1 MSNEE
6 KILNDSNEKDFEQ
19 FLKMTSE
26 FKVPASSQG
35 KEAAWDK
42 LVQSIDNE
50 AKQKTK
56 VVAFTSRKVWYSV
69 AASLVVL
76 FTIATLTYRYS
87 TVQIELSKGE
97 VASRILP
104 DGSEVQVNADSKIGY
119 RKFGWLSNREIK
131 LKGEA
136 FFSVKHGEKFT
147 VITDYNRKV
156 TVTGTKFNVLARGPQ
171 FEVKCF
177 EGSVVVETPTTKP
190 ISVTKGTGIKF
201 SKIEEIPEQILLD
214 SIPEPTWTKGEFYF
228 NNTPLNLVFDELNR
242 QFNVSVDIG
251 SIEVEN
257 RKYTGFFKKDQ
268 VIKALD
274 LVCIPMGFSYQISA
288 DSTRITIKK

>member
-6 KILNDSNEKDFEQ
+6 KILNDSSEKDFEK
-19 FLKMTSE
+19 FLEMTSK
-26 FKVPASSQG
+26 FKVPASSRG

-42 LVQSIDNE
+42 LIQSIDNE
-50 AKQKTK
+50 AKQEAKE
-56 VVAFTSRKVWYSV
+56 VSITSRKVWYSI
-69 AASLVVL
+69 AASIIVL
-76 FTIATLTYRYS
+76 FTIAALTYRYS

-147 VITDYNRKV
+147 VITDYNSKV
-156 TVTGTKFNVLARGPQ
+156 TVTGTKFNVFARGAQ
-171 FEVKCF
+171 FEVNCF
-177 EGSVVVETPTTKP
+177 EGSVIVETPTTKP

-201 SKIEEIPEQILLD
+201 SKIEEVPELILLD

-228 NNTPLNLVFDELNR
+228 DNTPLNVVFDELSR
-242 QFNVSVDIG
+242 QFNVSVDIK
-251 SIEVEN
+251 IEVEK
-257 RKYTGFFKKDQ
+257 RMYTGFFKKDQ

-274 LVCIPMGFSYQISA
+274 LVCIPMGLTYQISA
-288 DSTRITIKK
+288 DSTRITINK

>member
-19 FLKMTSE
+19 FLKMTSK
-26 FKVPASSQG
+26 FKVPASNQG

-50 AKQKTK
+50 AKQETK
-56 VVAFTSRKVWYSV
+56 VVAFTSRKIWYSV

-76 FTIATLTYRYS
+76 FTIAALTYRYS
-87 TVQIELSKGE
+87 TVQVELFKGE

-104 DGSEVQVNADSKIGY
+104 DGSEVQLNADSKMGY
-119 RKFGWLSNREIK
+119 RKFGWLTNREIK
-131 LKGEA
+131 LSGEA
-136 FFSVKHGEKFT
+136 FFSVKHGIKFT

-156 TVTGTKFNVLARGPQ
+156 TVTGTKFNVLARDSQ

-177 EGSVVVETPTTKP
+177 EGSVIVETPTTKP

-201 SKIEEIPEQILLD
+201 SKIDEVPEQMLLD
-214 SIPEPTWTKGEFYF
+214 SIPAPTWTKGEFYF
-228 NNTPLNLVFDELNR
+228 NNTPLTLVFDELSR
-242 QFNVSVDIG
+242 QFNVSVEIG
-251 SIEVEN
+251 IIEVED
-257 RKYTGFFKKDQ
+257 RMYTGFFKKDQ
-268 VIKALD
+268 VRKALD
-274 LVCIPMGFSYQISA
+274 LVCIPMGLTYQISE
-288 DSTRITIKK
+288 DSTHVTINK